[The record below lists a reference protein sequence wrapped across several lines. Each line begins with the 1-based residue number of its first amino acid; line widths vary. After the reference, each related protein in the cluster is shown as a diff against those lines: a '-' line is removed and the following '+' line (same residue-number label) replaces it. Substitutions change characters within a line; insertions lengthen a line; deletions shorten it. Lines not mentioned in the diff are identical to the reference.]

1 MIFHRLGLINKNR
14 LGFTLIEVIVA
25 VAISGIITAGI
36 TGAIFQVFSQNT
48 RSTAHMTA
56 VKQVENAVHWIS
68 RDAQMAQS
76 VVTGDDPETDLL
88 ILTWTEWDNTVNQ
101 VTYTIV
107 DGELKRNHLSVN
119 PEEPSET
126 VEMVVARY
134 INPDPEMTNCKFLG
148 GVLTFEVTAG
158 SEIASETRVCEV
170 IPRPS
175 L

>member
-14 LGFTLIEVIVA
+14 MGFTLIEVIL
-25 VAISGIITAGI
+25 AIALTSIITGGI
-36 TGAIFQVFSQNT
+36 TSAIFQVFSQNT

-76 VVTGDDPETDLL
+76 VVTGDDPETDFL
-88 ILTWTEWDNTVNQ
+88 ILTWTEWNNTVNQ

-107 DGELKRNHLSVN
+107 DSELKRNHHSVN
-119 PEEPSET
+119 PEEPSTTVET
-126 VEMVVARY
+126 VVAQC
-134 INPDPEMTNCKFLG
+134 IDPVTNCKFLG
-148 GVLTFEVTAG
+148 GVLSFQVTVTVG
-158 SEIASETRVCEV
+158 SGSETRVCEV
-170 IPRPS
+170 IPRSS